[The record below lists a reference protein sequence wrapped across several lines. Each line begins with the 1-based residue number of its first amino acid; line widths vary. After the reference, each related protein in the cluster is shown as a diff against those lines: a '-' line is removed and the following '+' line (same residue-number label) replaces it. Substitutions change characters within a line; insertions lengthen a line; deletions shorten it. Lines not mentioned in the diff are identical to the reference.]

1 MSQAFDKNV
10 GTTSENVEHIRSIIS
25 NNKMCMLTS
34 TDPDTGK
41 LHSRPM
47 YTVFNDADFLQ
58 NRTLYFFTHKSSH
71 KMKETGQSRDINLS
85 FSSPNDK
92 TWLSLTGF
100 GQIILDRSKMQ
111 QLWTSSLKPWFSQGL
126 EDPDLALIQVQVD
139 SAEYWDS
146 LSSMKSLMS
155 KAKSK
160 ITGEVP
166 RDSATHKSVNLG
178 AGMGTGL
185 GAGMGSSGFQQQ
197 GSSFQSQGIQG
208 QQFGS
213 SSGFSS
219 GKSGSH
225 LGSDPQLSQKPFAGG
240 AHPGVVEGVVSG
252 TPSQGLAQGLGA
264 GKNLPGTQQGQ
275 GPNWQG
281 ASADRSLDWST
292 SQQRRI

>member
-10 GTTSENVEHIRSIIS
+10 GATPENVEHIRSIIS

-34 TDPDTGK
+34 VDPDTGK

-47 YTVFNDADFLQ
+47 YVVFNDSDFLQ

-71 KMKETGQSRDINLS
+71 KMKETGQYESRDVNLS

-100 GQIILDRSKMQ
+100 GQISLDRSKMQ
-111 QLWTSSLKPWFSQGL
+111 QLWTSALKPWFTHGL

-160 ITGEVP
+160 ITGDIP
-166 RDSATHKSVNLG
+166 RDSAMHKSVNLG
-178 AGMGTGL
+178 AGA
-185 GAGMGSSGFQQQ
+185 GAGYGMGSGMGMQQQ
-197 GSSFQSQGIQG
+197 GYQSQGMQSQGLQG
-208 QQFGS
+208 QQYGS
-213 SSGFSS
+213 SSGISS
-219 GKSGSH
+219 GVSGSH
-225 LGSDPQLSQKPFAGG
+225 DPTLSQKPFAGG
-240 AHPGVVEGVVSG
+240 AHPGVVEGVVQG
-252 TPSQGLAQGLGA
+252 ATPSQGLAPG
-264 GKNLPGTQQGQ
+264 GKNLQGNIQQGQ
-275 GPNWQG
+275 GPNWQ
-281 ASADRSLDWST
+281 AS